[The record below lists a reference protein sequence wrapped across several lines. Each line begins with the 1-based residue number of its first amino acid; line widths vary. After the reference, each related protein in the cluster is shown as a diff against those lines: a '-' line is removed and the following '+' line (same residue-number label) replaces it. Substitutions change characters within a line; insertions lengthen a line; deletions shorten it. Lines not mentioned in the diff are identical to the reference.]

1 MAKKLFKKKHK
12 KIGGRKAGT
21 KNKKTI
27 EKEVAYEKHQQAILQ
42 ELTDLRS
49 AHFAVAKG
57 TQIIVAKDLVWD
69 DKKKK
74 KIRKGRFVKLTRTD
88 EIEDVMNNSKEGED
102 YYMIF
107 TQDPNPKALED
118 LINRVFGKPKEQYD
132 LNFKAKELKEIQ
144 DGVRFIIERAKK
156 RRKKENEE

>member
-1 MAKKLFKKKHK
+1 MAKHKYKKGHK
-12 KIGGRKAGT
+12 KMGGRKTGS

-27 EKEVAYEKHQQAILQ
+27 AKEKAYEDHQQAILK
-42 ELTDLRS
+42 ELKELRS

-57 TQIIVAKDLVWD
+57 TQVIVARDLLWD

-74 KIRKGRFVKLTRTD
+74 KIRKGRFVRLTQSD
-88 EIEDVMNNSKEGED
+88 QILDVINNYEEGED

-118 LINRVFGKPKEQYD
+118 LINRVFGRPKEQLD

-156 RRKKENEE
+156 RRKKQNEE